1 MFQDE
6 ARFGRINDPKRCWSP
21 KRTRPTVGKQI
32 IREYTYAYGA
42 VSPRDGAADFLI
54 LPVMTAVAM
63 KVFLDELA
71 RRHDGQYI
79 LMIYDGAPCHSPG
92 ALNIPDTMTVRTLPP
107 YSPQLNPVENIW
119 DDMREKFFA
128 NIVFESMDAVENKI
142 SEACL
147 HYEENTETVQSIT
160 AFPWKGLSLCIRSHQ
175 MLIGLLRS
183 RHGSWTVPGD
193 VRELLDLG
201 KLVSSAVRQ
210 AGGPVFGPD

>member
-1 MFQDE
+1 MPPPPLKNFRDIVAEAKAEADARELPLRVMFQDE

-128 NIVFESMDAVENKI
+128 NIVFESMDAAENKI

-147 HYEENTETVQSIT
+147 HYEENTETVRSIT
-160 AFPWKGLSLCIRSHQ
+160 AFPWIADNL
-175 MLIGLLRS
+175 
-183 RHGSWTVPGD
+183 
-193 VRELLDLG
+193 
-201 KLVSSAVRQ
+201 
-210 AGGPVFGPD
+210 

>member
-1 MFQDE
+1 
-6 ARFGRINDPKRCWSP
+6 
-21 KRTRPTVGKQI
+21 
-32 IREYTYAYGA
+32 
-42 VSPRDGAADFLI
+42 
-54 LPVMTAVAM
+54 MTAVAM

-147 HYEENTETVQSIT
+147 HYGGKHGNCDPS
-160 AFPWKGLSLCIRSHQ
+160 PLSH
-175 MLIGLLRS
+175 GLLIIYRWRIGI
-183 RHGSWTVPGD
+183 RHRHANLACRCLKMYHERYCSNDRTHHH
-193 VRELLDLG
+193 
-201 KLVSSAVRQ
+201 
-210 AGGPVFGPD
+210 

>member
-92 ALNIPDTMTVRTLPP
+92 ALKHPGHHDGPNPAAILSATQPGRKHMGRHAREVLRQHRLRIHGCRRKQNLRSLPP
-107 YSPQLNPVENIW
+107 L
-119 DDMREKFFA
+119 R
-128 NIVFESMDAVENKI
+128 
-142 SEACL
+142 
-147 HYEENTETVQSIT
+147 ENTETVRSIT
-160 AFPWKGLSLCIRSHQ
+160 AF
-175 MLIGLLRS
+175 
-183 RHGSWTVPGD
+183 SWIVD
-193 VRELLDLG
+193 NL
-201 KLVSSAVRQ
+201 
-210 AGGPVFGPD
+210 

>member
-107 YSPQLNPVENIW
+107 YSPQLNQVENIW

-147 HYEENTETVQSIT
+147 HYEENTETVHPS
-160 AFPWKGLSLCIRSHQ
+160 PLSH
-175 MLIGLLRS
+175 GLLIIYRWRIGIS
-183 RHGSWTVPGD
+183 RRARD
-193 VRELLDLG
+193 
-201 KLVSSAVRQ
+201 
-210 AGGPVFGPD
+210 

>member
-1 MFQDE
+1 MSQDE

-128 NIVFESMDAVENKI
+128 NIVLESMDAVENKI
-142 SEACL
+142 FEACL
-147 HYEENTETVQSIT
+147 HYEENTETVRSIT
-160 AFPWKGLSLCIRSHQ
+160 AFPWIADNL
-175 MLIGLLRS
+175 
-183 RHGSWTVPGD
+183 
-193 VRELLDLG
+193 
-201 KLVSSAVRQ
+201 
-210 AGGPVFGPD
+210 

>member
-1 MFQDE
+1 ME
-6 ARFGRINDPKRCWSP
+6 AGFGDFVFDGIHGFEDDVGEELLAHVVPYVFDRVELRRVWRQGSDRHGVRDVEGSW
-21 KRTRPTVGKQI
+21 TVTGC
-32 IREYTYAYGA
+32 
-42 VSPRDGAADFLI
+42 AADFLI

-142 SEACL
+142 SEACI

-160 AFPWKGLSLCIRSHQ
+160 AFPWIADNL
-175 MLIGLLRS
+175 
-183 RHGSWTVPGD
+183 
-193 VRELLDLG
+193 
-201 KLVSSAVRQ
+201 
-210 AGGPVFGPD
+210 

>member
-92 ALNIPDTMTVRTLPP
+92 RPQHPGHHDGPNPAEAILSARVEKLRPRRLP
-107 YSPQLNPVENIW
+107 
-119 DDMREKFFA
+119 MA
-128 NIVFESMDAVENKI
+128 
-142 SEACL
+142 
-147 HYEENTETVQSIT
+147 T
-160 AFPWKGLSLCIRSHQ
+160 
-175 MLIGLLRS
+175 S
-183 RHGSWTVPGD
+183 RAW
-193 VRELLDLG
+193 
-201 KLVSSAVRQ
+201 
-210 AGGPVFGPD
+210 

>member
-119 DDMREKFFA
+119 DDM
-128 NIVFESMDAVENKI
+128 V
-142 SEACL
+142 
-147 HYEENTETVQSIT
+147 
-160 AFPWKGLSLCIRSHQ
+160 
-175 MLIGLLRS
+175 
-183 RHGSWTVPGD
+183 
-193 VRELLDLG
+193 
-201 KLVSSAVRQ
+201 
-210 AGGPVFGPD
+210 

>member
-42 VSPRDGAADFLI
+42 VSSRDGAADFLI

-92 ALNIPDTMTVRTLPP
+92 GCESRMAVMSAAWFVEFRQRLPW
-107 YSPQLNPVENIW
+107 L
-119 DDMREKFFA
+119 
-128 NIVFESMDAVENKI
+128 
-142 SEACL
+142 L
-147 HYEENTETVQSIT
+147 HV
-160 AFPWKGLSLCIRSHQ
+160 
-175 MLIGLLRS
+175 
-183 RHGSWTVPGD
+183 D
-193 VRELLDLG
+193 
-201 KLVSSAVRQ
+201 
-210 AGGPVFGPD
+210 